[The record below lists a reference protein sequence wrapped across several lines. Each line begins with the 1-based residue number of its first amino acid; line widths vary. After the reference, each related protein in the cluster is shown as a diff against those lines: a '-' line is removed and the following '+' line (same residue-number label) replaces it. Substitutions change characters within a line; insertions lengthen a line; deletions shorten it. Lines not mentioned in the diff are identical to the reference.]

1 MVRVPAFVQS
11 SGKDTQTLAVLGR
24 RPRNIMTAEPSSVKA
39 PIEEDASISGT
50 GSAKRLSRFKTPW
63 PGFPKALILTE
74 LNHSGFESDPTRNLN
89 PTSDIRHA
97 RIRIPPAFQ
106 ADSVRNAQSLGRIII
121 HAIRVRYSG
130 VVALKVLV
138 IGKGG
143 REHALCWKLK
153 QSPRVSAIFCAP
165 GNAGT
170 AIDAQNVSIETG
182 DFRALIQFA
191 KREGV
196 GLTVV
201 GPEEPLTTGIVDAFQ
216 REGLRIFGPR
226 RDAAELEG
234 SKVFAKELMRQAG
247 IPTADY
253 RLFRSAPDAEHY
265 IMSREVSLTV
275 RSKGR
280 STLRHTLHCRTAAET
295 LEAIDRIMDP
305 REQLGP
311 GVQVELE
318 ERSQKLAFS
327 TAAEARDHV
336 LGRPLGMVIKA
347 DGLAAGK
354 GVFVCDNLRQAL
366 DAVDQIMVRRVFGKA
381 GDKLILEERL
391 DGLETSI
398 LAFTDGRTIVP
409 LVTSQDHKRAYDHDE
424 GPNTGGMGAYSPA
437 GIVTPELMEQ
447 VEREILVPA
456 VHALKRARRP
466 FRGVLYAGLM
476 LTNQGPKVL
485 EFNVRFGDP
494 ECQAILMRLKSDLLD
509 VLEAVV
515 DEKLDTIALE
525 WDPRP
530 SVCVVM
536 AAEGYPGQYER
547 DRVINNLE
555 EADGMADVKV
565 FHAGTA
571 LRSDP
576 GGGRD
581 GRIVTDGGRVLDVTA
596 IGATLAEAQARA
608 YEAARSI
615 RFTGGWYRRDIAAKA
630 IKSGE

>member
-1 MVRVPAFVQS
+1 
-11 SGKDTQTLAVLGR
+11 
-24 RPRNIMTAEPSSVKA
+24 
-39 PIEEDASISGT
+39 
-50 GSAKRLSRFKTPW
+50 
-63 PGFPKALILTE
+63 
-74 LNHSGFESDPTRNLN
+74 
-89 PTSDIRHA
+89 
-97 RIRIPPAFQ
+97 
-106 ADSVRNAQSLGRIII
+106 
-121 HAIRVRYSG
+121 
-130 VVALKVLV
+130 LKVLV

-143 REHALCWKLK
+143 REHVLCWKLK
-153 QSPRVSAIFCAP
+153 QSPRVREVFCAP

-170 AIDAQNVSIETG
+170 AVDAHNVSIDAG

-201 GPEEPLTTGIVDAFQ
+201 GPEEPLANGVVDAFG

-226 RDAAELEG
+226 KEAAELEG

-253 RLFRSAPDAEHY
+253 RIFRGAPDAEHY
-265 IMSREVSLTV
+265 VLSREVSLVV
-275 RSKGR
+275 RSRGR

-295 LEAIDRIMDP
+295 LEAIERIMDP

-311 GVQVELE
+311 GVQVEIE
-318 ERSQKLAFS
+318 ERGQRRAFS

-347 DGLAAGK
+347 DGLAGGK
-354 GVFVCDNLRQAL
+354 GVHVCDNLRQAL
-366 DAVDQIMVRRVFGKA
+366 AAIDQIMVRRVYGKA
-381 GDKLILEERL
+381 GDRLIIEERL
-391 DGLETSI
+391 DGPETSI
-398 LAFTDGRTIVP
+398 LALTDGRTIVP
-409 LVTSQDHKRAYDHDE
+409 LESSQDHKRAFDHDE

-437 GIVTPELMEQ
+437 PIVTPELMEQ

-476 LTNQGPKVL
+476 ITHQGPKVL

-494 ECQAILMRLKSDLLD
+494 ECQAVLIRLKSDLLE

-515 DEKLDTIALE
+515 DERLDSVSLE

-530 SVCVVM
+530 SVAVVM
-536 AAEGYPGQYER
+536 ASEGYPGHFER
-547 DRVINNLE
+547 ERVINNLE
-555 EADGMADVKV
+555 EAERMPDVKV

-571 LRSDP
+571 LRTDI
-576 GGGRD
+576 GAGRD
-581 GRIVTDGGRVLDVTA
+581 DRVVTDGGRVLGVTA
-596 IGATLAEAQARA
+596 LGATLAEAQTRA
-608 YEAARSI
+608 YEAVRAI
-615 RFTGGWYRRDIAAKA
+615 RFTGAWYRRDIAEKA
-630 IKSGE
+630 IRAQRRQA

>member
-1 MVRVPAFVQS
+1 
-11 SGKDTQTLAVLGR
+11 
-24 RPRNIMTAEPSSVKA
+24 
-39 PIEEDASISGT
+39 
-50 GSAKRLSRFKTPW
+50 
-63 PGFPKALILTE
+63 
-74 LNHSGFESDPTRNLN
+74 
-89 PTSDIRHA
+89 
-97 RIRIPPAFQ
+97 
-106 ADSVRNAQSLGRIII
+106 
-121 HAIRVRYSG
+121 
-130 VVALKVLV
+130 LKVLV

-153 QSPRVSAIFCAP
+153 QSPRVQAVFCAP

-170 AIDAQNVSIETG
+170 ALDVQNVSIEPNDTRG
-182 DFRALIQFA
+182 LIQFA
-191 KREGV
+191 KREGI

-201 GPEEPLTTGIVDAFQ
+201 GPEEPLTLGIVDAFQ

-247 IPTADY
+247 IATADY

-265 IMSREVSLTV
+265 VLSREVSLVV

-280 STLRHTLHCRTAAET
+280 STLRHTLLCRTAAET

-311 GVQVELE
+311 GVQVEIE
-318 ERSQKLAFS
+318 ERGERRVFN
-327 TAAEARDHV
+327 TAAEARDYV
-336 LGRPLGMVIKA
+336 LGRPLGMVLKA

-354 GVFVCDNLRQAL
+354 GVYVCDNLRQAL
-366 DAVDQIMVRRVFGKA
+366 DAIDQIMVRRIYGKA
-381 GDKLILEERL
+381 GDRLILEERL
-391 DGLETSI
+391 DGQETSI
-398 LAFTDGRTIVP
+398 LALTDGRTIIP
-409 LVTSQDHKRAYDHDE
+409 LVTSQDHKRAFDHDE

-437 GIVTPELMEQ
+437 EIVTPELMEQ
-447 VEREILVPA
+447 VEREILVPI

-494 ECQAILMRLKSDLLD
+494 ECQAVLFRLKSDLFEALD
-509 VLEAVV
+509 AVV
-515 DEKLDTIALE
+515 DGRLDGVTLE

-530 SVCVVM
+530 AVTVVM
-536 AAEGYPGQYER
+536 ASEGYPGHYER

-555 EADGMADVKV
+555 EADRMADVKV

-571 LRSDP
+571 QRTDP
-576 GGGRD
+576 MLGRD
-581 GRIVTDGGRVLDVTA
+581 GRIVTDGGRVLNVTA
-596 IGATLAEAQARA
+596 TGATLADAQARV
-608 YEAARSI
+608 YEAVRSI
-615 RFTGGWYRRDIAAKA
+615 RYAGAWYRRDIADRALRTRH
-630 IKSGE
+630 